1 MADGGVYLCF
11 TGWIS
16 LPKRVGLR
24 VGHRAVR
31 KDELGDSL
39 VLGWPIFVVFPVRRI
54 LL

>member
-24 VGHRAVR
+24 AVR

-39 VLGWPIFVVFPVRRI
+39 VLGWLI
-54 LL
+54 LLFFSPQNFALKPY